1 MIKHFFA
8 AHSYLFIYSVRINA
22 RFLHWNLCC
31 SLLRSDYTK
40 THRRI
45 SMSNVPII
53 HRFGFFHL
61 AVRASKKII
70 FTSTFI
76 MTETLKWDMF
86 DMFTTSPTIEIPSVY
101 MVVQREEPKL
111 IENQWFDT
119 NFFKKKCFFQVSFL
133 RCFFSLWDSIG
144 HR

>member
-76 MTETLKWDMF
+76 MTEALKWDMF
-86 DMFTTSPTIEIPSVY
+86 DMFTTSRPLKFHRSTWLFKERSQNLLKTNDLIPIFS
-101 MVVQREEPKL
+101 
-111 IENQWFDT
+111 
-119 NFFKKKCFFQVSFL
+119 KKKVFL
-133 RCFFSLWDSIG
+133 SSIFSMPFFSLWHSIG